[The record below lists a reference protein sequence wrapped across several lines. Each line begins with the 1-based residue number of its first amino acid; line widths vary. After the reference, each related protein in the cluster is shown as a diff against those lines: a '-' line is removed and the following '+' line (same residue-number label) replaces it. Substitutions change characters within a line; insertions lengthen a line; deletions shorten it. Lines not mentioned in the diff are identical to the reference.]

1 MRGVQ
6 MEEATMTTCKHA
18 AAGCNYPE
26 GQCPGHCHFTGDD
39 SLRPGLAGKSP
50 LIECH
55 TRGPIVAQPVSITF
69 TSATSNYFAV
79 GIEGTNMA
87 VAVTGLADGSDES
100 RRSAADAY
108 RLAACW
114 NVCEGVDTLEL
125 ETAARYKA
133 LATGYRKRTEQR
145 DMLLKALRMA
155 RWCVQADLDSLVE
168 TCRHPDGSMEAADAA
183 LVATY
188 AEKLGIIDMAIEN
201 GGAA

>member
-1 MRGVQ
+1 
-6 MEEATMTTCKHA
+6 MEEATMTTCQHA

-26 GQCPGHCHFTGDD
+26 ADCAGHCHVAGED
-39 SLRPGLAGKSP
+39 SQRPHQHTQAP
-50 LIECH
+50 LTYRPHWSGRGGFELCFDPKGVGMAETPNWGTDEIEAD
-55 TRGPIVAQPVSITF
+55 TR
-69 TSATSNYFAV
+69 
-79 GIEGTNMA
+79 
-87 VAVTGLADGSDES
+87 
-100 RRSAADAY
+100 
-108 RLAACW
+108 RLVACW

-188 AEKLGIIDMAIEN
+188 AEKLGIIDMAIKN